1 MAGLHELL
9 QVRPFYLAAR
19 RPARFNRV
27 LKCQFPKVL
36 LGMGFGSPGVA
47 LRLCARSALY
57 YNADL
62 AKGALRPLLDTPAV
76 ALIGSCLSAEA
87 SAKAEALSAPSNR
100 IAD

>member
-1 MAGLHELL
+1 
-9 QVRPFYLAAR
+9 
-19 RPARFNRV
+19 
-27 LKCQFPKVL
+27 
-36 LGMGFGSPGVA
+36 
-47 LRLCARSALY
+47 LY